1 MQQQRRFNPTA
12 PPLDQRLIEEAQR
25 LRKEARGT
33 HPGIER
39 ERLIR
44 RARQAETAARISEW
58 LTSPRSAGPA
68 AMSEYRAYT
77 VSDDGHFNGYEPLVC
92 ANDDEAITKVKIL
105 AQRHRM
111 ELWNGPRMV
120 CLIPKQPAKVVTH
133 EIHQGRM
140 FPKPAM

>member
-39 ERLIR
+39 DRLIR

-58 LTSPRSAGPA
+58 LTSPRSAGSAVMP
-68 AMSEYRAYT
+68 EYRAYA
-77 VSDDGHFNGYEPLVC
+77 VGDDGHFSGYEPLVC
-92 ANDDEAITKVKIL
+92 ANDEEAIKKARIL
-105 AQRHRM
+105 SQRHGV
-111 ELWNGPRMV
+111 ELWSGPRLV
-120 CLIPKQPAKVVTH
+120 SSIPKQSARAVTH
-133 EIHQGRM
+133 EVIEGRM
-140 FPKPAM
+140 VPKPA